1 MVRRIAS
8 LLLLAWMVGFIVFA
22 VFLPR
27 PAGEERTD
35 GIVVLTGG
43 EGRIG
48 RALDELRQGHARQ
61 LLVSGVDREVRP
73 GEFAA
78 TWKVEPRLMACCITL
93 GFEAVDTR
101 SNALEAA
108 GWVAQGK
115 LRSIRLVTTDW
126 HMRRAAFE
134 LRRVLPDDVTV
145 IEDAVPSRPGFR
157 ALVIEYHKL
166 LARRISGAWGA

>member
-8 LLLLAWMVGFIVFA
+8 LLLLGWMVGFIAFA

-27 PAGEERTD
+27 PAGAEKTD

-43 EGRIG
+43 EGRIA
-48 RALDELRQGHARQ
+48 RALDELRQGHARR
-61 LLVSGVDREVRP
+61 LLVSGVDREVKP

-78 TWKVEPRLMACCITL
+78 AWKVEKRLMACCITL

-101 SNALEAA
+101 SNAAEAA
-108 GWVAQGK
+108 SWVAEEK
-115 LRSIRLVTTDW
+115 LTSIRLVTTDW

-134 LRRVLPDDVTV
+134 LERVLPGNVTV
-145 IEDAVPSRPGFR
+145 IEDAVPSQPGFR

-166 LARRISGAWGA
+166 LARRISGLWGA